1 MNIKTSIGNNR
12 PAGTVYTNFW
22 IKLRERERTTNN
34 FFLSTCPLIS
44 HISICNFSTTHGVLP
59 SFSQCTM
66 VFYRAF
72 HNAPRYLRREP
83 PRRERVSQGCSTT
96 TAPSDITSDIIEAP
110 PDKLSTRLILL
121 TSQKLSIAFVTDF

>member
-44 HISICNFSTTHGVLP
+44 HISICNFSTTHGVLL

-83 PRRERVSQGCSTT
+83 PCQNGCRKSTT